1 MHQINH
7 KSIKAGNPRSRNH
20 ELGTD
25 SRELGEKQ
33 VNSFDSAKNAELG
46 SNFLKKIAAL
56 RLVYTIRTSNQ
67 QAFKLENE

>member
-7 KSIKAGNPRSRNH
+7 KSIKAGNPKSRNH

-33 VNSFDSAKNAELG
+33 ANSFDSVKNAELG
-46 SNFLKKIAAL
+46 SNLKKFAAL